1 MEKIK
6 LSRKEKQVLRL
17 LYSGCGCP
25 ETYPFDVF
33 ASCVDTLERKGLARG
48 AWTEEHRLGDAKI
61 TVRGKTY
68 MYFNPSLKNPVDWKW
83 VVTTGIAFVG
93 LLMSII
99 ALLIA
104 CKSLK

>member
-17 LYSGCGCP
+17 LHSGCGCP

-33 ASCVDTLERKGLARG
+33 ASCVDTLERKGLARS
-48 AWTEEHRLGDAKI
+48 AWAEGHRLEDAKI

-68 MYFNPSLKNPVDWKW
+68 MCLNPSLRNPVDWRW
-83 VVTTGIAFVG
+83 VVTTTIAIIGASV
-93 LLMSII
+93 SII
-99 ALLIA
+99 ALLVA